1 MNAKTRAMRVFVVS
15 LLALA
20 ATACGSRSRSA
31 DEISPLDAG
40 RSLPSHARPPP
51 ATAGDAGA
59 VAADSPPALPKM
71 VSLDAFGEGDRIAD
85 LAALP
90 LTDRILLA
98 WVTYFDPN
106 P

>member
-40 RSLPSHARPPP
+40 RSLPSHARTPP
-51 ATAGDAGA
+51 ALAGDAGA
-59 VAADSPPALPKM
+59 VAAESPPAFPRM
-71 VSLDAFGEGDRIAD
+71 VSLDAFGEGDRIAG
-85 LAALP
+85 LAAIP
-90 LTDRILLA
+90 VADRILLGL
-98 WVTYFDPN
+98 VTYFRPN
-106 P
+106 